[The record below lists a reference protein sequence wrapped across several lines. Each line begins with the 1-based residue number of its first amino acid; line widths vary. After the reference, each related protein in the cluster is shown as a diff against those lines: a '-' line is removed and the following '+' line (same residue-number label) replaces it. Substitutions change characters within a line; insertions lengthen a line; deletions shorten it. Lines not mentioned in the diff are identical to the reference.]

1 MSEASRTV
9 GIIDQ
14 DYSLIDE
21 RHGMAVLSVASLT
34 PLQRSE
40 MLALLQTCYTNVSPA
55 QFNRDLDEKE
65 WVVLARDLDG
75 AGMRGFSTLRTIR
88 VTVDDQPIVAFYSG
102 DTVARP
108 DTHGSATTFAGT
120 RLVIRKMFYEMSRSQ
135 VPQERF
141 VWFTINSTIKGYRLT
156 SMIFRE
162 FVPTPGRPLSQAD
175 TRLIAE
181 LCRIKGLAFDSA
193 TGIVRL
199 ENPTRPR
206 ELFSQGEATR
216 QDDPYVRF
224 FRLVNPAAD
233 AGERI
238 ASLIELTPENL
249 TPVGERMVFR

>member
-181 LCRIKGLAFDSA
+181 LCRAKGLAFDSA

-206 ELFSQGEATR
+206 ELFIRGEATR

-224 FRLVNPAAD
+224 FRLVIPAAD